1 MRSGLL
7 RMGLGVGVG
16 LFGSIG
22 GCLSGGSSPAGPLP
36 DDEFGGAGGSTSSGG
51 SGGKGGKG
59 GSAGS
64 SVGGD
69 GNGSGGEAGTP
80 GAGAMSG
87 AGGEGTVPPGA
98 GVGEACAE
106 TADCRAGLECTDD
119 ECVPAGNATEGAPC
133 LIQPECAEG
142 LQCVGGACFPEGA
155 SGEGVSCVS
164 DADCEAG
171 LRCVLTGLVA
181 VCEPQGATD
190 LGGECVG
197 NEDCYGGLFCTG
209 DGGTCDPMPPAIPG
223 GFWQGVECEPP
234 ATGTVRAYFEVP
246 SAEDAEEGDFFRLPF
261 PNDVRRSASGLDLE
275 GFPTPGPGLLG
286 VDVVN
291 RYVDAV
297 EGEADGWSAYS
308 TVLFRFSGA
317 LSIDSLRADGAVNFV
332 DVTPGVPEFGSG
344 SGFGWYY
351 SGGRSPYVCENWLGV
366 RRPQGSPMLP
376 GHTYAVWLT
385 TVIEDEESNVIERS
399 ANLIDLLDD
408 SAPSDAALADAYEA
422 YAPFRD
428 YLAQEGIAPSTI
440 LNATVFTVGGVRDPM
455 AELAAAAEAAPV
467 ATVTS
472 DWVLCDEGV
481 DSPCPERQGER
492 NCGAAEEDYD
502 EYHALVSL
510 PRFQEGTAP
519 YVTPADGG
527 AIALSDNPE
536 REDVCLALTV
546 PKGEV
551 PAGGFPLVVFAHGT
565 GGSFRDHATASV
577 AGALSSGETR
587 FAVLGIDQVVHG
599 TRRNGSTES
608 PDNLFFNFL
617 NPAAARGNPLQGA
630 ADQIALARF
639 AATIDGSGEMP
650 TTIDA
655 TKLYFFGHSQGA
667 TEGSL
672 MLPYTDAYKAAVL
685 SGNGAS
691 LIDALLT
698 KTRPVNL
705 AAAMPVALSD
715 RSLAGPDAAG
725 VGRFHPVLSLL
736 QQWIDP
742 ADPLNFARAV
752 ARAPVEGHAAKHVFA
767 TYGLGDSYSPPVTLA
782 TSVQAGNFAQVEP
795 ELEDIDLALV
805 PAPHSGTIAG
815 TVTLGVRQYEPA
827 EGEDGHFV
835 VFDVPVANADMVRFF
850 STAVTATNG
859 VPVIGEE

>member
-7 RMGLGVGVG
+7 RLGLGLGVGMVG
-16 LFGSIG
+16 TMG
-22 GCLSGGSSPAGPLP
+22 GCLSGGASPAGPLP
-36 DDEFGGAGGSTSSGG
+36 DDEFGGSGGTTSSGG
-51 SGGKGGKG
+51 SSGKAGKG
-59 GSAGS
+59 GSSA
-64 SVGGD
+64 
-69 GNGSGGEAGTP
+69 GGEANGSSGEGGMP
-80 GAGAMSG
+80 GSGAMSG
-87 AGGEGTVPPGA
+87 AGGEGTLPPGA
-98 GVGEACAE
+98 GVGEECAE
-106 TADCRAGLECTDD
+106 TDECRVGLECVDD
-119 ECVPAGNATEGAPC
+119 ECAPTGTGAPGTPC
-133 LIQPECAEG
+133 LIQPECAEA
-142 LQCVGGACFPEGA
+142 LQCVGGVCLPEGA
-155 SGEGVSCVS
+155 GGEGVSCVR

-171 LRCVLTGLVA
+171 LRCVLSGIVA
-181 VCEPQGATD
+181 VCEPQGTTD
-190 LGGECVG
+190 AGDECDASA
-197 NEDCYGGLFCTG
+197 DCYGGLFCTG
-209 DGGTCDPMPPAIPG
+209 DGGTCDPTPPPIPG
-223 GFWQGVECEPP
+223 GFWPGVECEEPS
-234 ATGTVRAYFEVP
+234 TGTVRAYFEVP
-246 SAEDAEEGDFFRLPF
+246 SAEDADEGDFFRLPF
-261 PNDVRRSASGLDLE
+261 PNDVRRSSGGIDLE

-286 VDVVN
+286 LDVVD

-297 EGEADGWSAYS
+297 EAEADGWSAYS
-308 TVLFRFSGA
+308 TILFRFSGV
-317 LSIDSLRADGAVNFV
+317 LSVDSLRADGSVNFV
-332 DVTPGVPEFGSG
+332 DVTPGAPELGSG

-351 SGGRSPYVCENWLGV
+351 SGGRTPYVCENWFGV
-366 RRPQGSPMLP
+366 RRPQGEPMLP

-385 TVIEDEESNVIERS
+385 TQIEDEDGGTIERS

-422 YAPFRD
+422 YAPFRA
-428 YLAQEGIAPSTI
+428 YLADEGIAASTI

-481 DSPCPERQGER
+481 ESPCPDREGER
-492 NCGAAEEDYD
+492 NCGAAATDYD
-502 EYHALVSL
+502 EYHAVVSL

-519 YVTPADGG
+519 YVTPDDGG
-527 AIALSDNPE
+527 AIAVSDDPE

-546 PKGEV
+546 PKGDV
-551 PAGGFPLVVFAHGT
+551 PANGFPLVVFAHGT
-565 GGSFRDHATASV
+565 GGSFRNHATASV
-577 AGALSSGETR
+577 AGALSSGATK

-608 PDNLFFNFL
+608 PDNLFFNFF

-639 AATIDGSGEMP
+639 AATIDGTGEMP
-650 TTIDA
+650 TTVDP
-655 TKLYFFGHSQGA
+655 TQLYFFGHSQGA

-672 MLPYTDAYKAAVL
+672 MLPYADVYKAALL

-715 RSLAGPDAAG
+715 PTLAGPDAFG
-725 VGRFHPVLSLL
+725 LGRMHPVLSLL

-742 ADPLNFARAV
+742 ADPLNFARALV
-752 ARAPVEGHAAKHVFA
+752 REPIGAPVHVFA

-782 TSVQAGNFAQVEP
+782 TFVQAGVFTQAEP
-795 ELEDIDLALV
+795 ELEAIDLNVV
-805 PAPHSGTIAG
+805 PTPVSGTHAGG

-827 EGEDGHFV
+827 DGEDGHFV
-835 VFDVPVANADMVRFF
+835 VFDVAQANADMVRFF
-850 STAVTATNG
+850 STAVTATDG